1 MDPVGVVLEAE
12 GVVGVKWIN
21 PEAIILPIN
30 DLIKNLDR
38 LKILHSSLEKSQI
51 NLRPVA
57 CIRGRKIII
66 KVNLKIFKIKNQ
78 EIHRAQTEKT
88 GVQTWKNPIRG
99 SQKDTPT
106 LDRELETAIINDI
119 RVRGQRP
126 TRQPLNKNITEARN
140 TSTVQTPPGQAHKAT
155 L

>member
-12 GVVGVKWIN
+12 GVVKWIN
-21 PEAIILPIN
+21 LEAIILPIN

-66 KVNLKIFKIKNQ
+66 KVNLKIFKIKKQ

-88 GVQTWKNPIRG
+88 GVQTWKNPLIKG

-119 RVRGQRP
+119 RVRGRRP

-140 TSTVQTPPGQAHKAT
+140 TSTVQMPLAQVRKAT

>member
-1 MDPVGVVLEAE
+1 MGVVLEAE
-12 GVVGVKWIN
+12 GVAGVKWIN

-51 NLRPVA
+51 NLRPLA

-66 KVNLKIFKIKNQ
+66 KVLKLFKIKKQ
-78 EIHRAQTEKT
+78 EIHLAQTAKT
-88 GVQTWKNPIRG
+88 GVPTMKNPIKG

-106 LDRELETAIINDI
+106 PDKELETAIINDI
-119 RVRGQRP
+119 RVRGRRP

-140 TSTVQTPPGQAHKAT
+140 TLTVQLTRPALKAP

>member
-1 MDPVGVVLEAE
+1 MVDPVGVVLEAE
-12 GVVGVKWIN
+12 GVAGVKWIN

-38 LKILHSSLEKSQI
+38 LKMHSSLEKSQI

-66 KVNLKIFKIKNQ
+66 KVNLKLFKIKKQ
-78 EIHRAQTEKT
+78 EIHRAQTAKT

-106 LDRELETAIINDI
+106 PDKELETAIINDI
-119 RVRGQRP
+119 RVRGRRP
-126 TRQPLNKNITEARN
+126 MQQPLNKNIMEGRN
-140 TSTVQTPPGQAHKAT
+140 TLTGQTPRPAHKAT

>member
-1 MDPVGVVLEAE
+1 MEAE
-12 GVVGVKWIN
+12 GVAEVKWIN

-38 LKILHSSLEKSQI
+38 LKMHSSLEKSQI

-66 KVNLKIFKIKNQ
+66 KVLKLFKIKKQ
-78 EIHRAQTEKT
+78 EIHLAQTAKT
-88 GVQTWKNPIRG
+88 GVPTMKNPIKG

-106 LDRELETAIINDI
+106 PDRELETAIINDI
-119 RVRGQRP
+119 KVRGRRP
-126 TRQPLNKNITEARN
+126 T
-140 TSTVQTPPGQAHKAT
+140 
-155 L
+155 

>member
-1 MDPVGVVLEAE
+1 MGVVLEAE
-12 GVVGVKWIN
+12 GVAGVKWIN

-38 LKILHSSLEKSQI
+38 LKMHSSLEKSQI

-66 KVNLKIFKIKNQ
+66 KVLKLFKIKKQ
-78 EIHRAQTEKT
+78 EIHLAQTAKT
-88 GVQTWKNPIRG
+88 GVQTRKNPLIKG

-106 LDRELETAIINDI
+106 PDKELETAIINDI
-119 RVRGQRP
+119 KVRGRRP
-126 TRQPLNKNITEARN
+126 T
-140 TSTVQTPPGQAHKAT
+140 
-155 L
+155 